1 MLQSIRMLDVR
12 ARVLA
17 VDVHPLPYFTV
28 RIAIPEDYPPVVPGQ
43 FVMVQ
48 VGSGLEPYLRR
59 AFSIYDLVNDGRGR
73 RGAGSHPGACSP
85 KRAPREMRLLG
96 KVIGR
101 GTGALGSSRAG
112 DELSI
117 LGPLGRGF
125 GLRTGERVALVAGG
139 VGSAA
144 LLLLARELAGIAT
157 FDVFYG
163 GRGRLDLPDAHRFAR
178 LAEQSGGELHVTTE
192 DGSAGRRG
200 LVTEPLTEGLA
211 AGVYGY
217 LYACGPMGLLERLAA
232 LAAEHGVAGE
242 AALET
247 PMGCGFGAC
256 LGCAVPH
263 VRRSLRAVLQGRT
276 GVPLRRG
283 GVVTAAQRAPDLRV
297 KLGAL
302 ELENPILT
310 ASGTFGYG
318 LEFAHLVRLDG
329 SAASSPKAC
338 RRSRSAA
345 TRRRACAR
353 RAAACSTRSACRTSA
368 SSASSPRCCRGCS
381 AIRRR

>member
-1 MLQSIRMLDVR
+1 MLDVR

-28 RIAIPEDYPPVVPGQ
+28 RLAIPEDYPPVSPGQ

-59 AFSIYDLVNDGRGR
+59 AFSIYDLVGDGEVAEDPAFEAAHER
-73 RGAGSHPGACSP
+73 STSS
-85 KRAPREMRLLG
+85 REMRLLG

-101 GTGALGSSRAG
+101 GTGALGASRAG

-125 GLRTGERVALVAGG
+125 GVRPGRASPGERVALVAGG

-144 LLLLARELAGIAT
+144 LLLLARELIGTAT

-163 GRGRLDLPDAHRFAR
+163 GRGQRDLPDSPRFAQ
-178 LAEQSGGELHVTTE
+178 LAERSGGDSIVTTE

-200 LVTEPLTEGLA
+200 LVTEPLTERLA
-211 AGVYGY
+211 AGSYDY
-217 LYACGPMGLLERLAA
+217 LYACGPMGLLKRLAA

-263 VRRSLRAVLQGRT
+263 QDGHY
-276 GVPLRRG
+276 
-283 GVVTAAQRAPDLRV
+283 
-297 KLGAL
+297 AL
-302 ELENPILT
+302 CCK
-310 ASGTFGYG
+310 
-318 LEFAHLVRLDG
+318 DG
-329 SAASSPKAC
+329 PVFRFDEVAW
-338 RRSRSAA
+338 
-345 TRRRACAR
+345 
-353 RAAACSTRSACRTSA
+353 
-368 SSASSPRCCRGCS
+368 
-381 AIRRR
+381 

>member
-28 RIAIPEDYPPVVPGQ
+28 RIAIPEDYPTVLPGQ

-59 AFSIYDLVNDGRGR
+59 AFSIYDLVNDGQVDEEPASTTEPRSGTE
-73 RGAGSHPGACSP
+73 S
-85 KRAPREMRLLG
+85 REMRLLG

-101 GTGALGSSRAG
+101 GTGALGASRAG
-112 DELSI
+112 DVLSI

-125 GLRTGERVALVAGG
+125 GLRTGGRSALVAGG

-178 LAEQSGGELHVTTE
+178 LAERSGGELHVTTE

-200 LVTEPLTEGLA
+200 LVTEPLTELLA
-211 AGVYGY
+211 AGVYDY
-217 LYACGPMGLLERLAA
+217 LYACGPMGLLKRLAA
-232 LAAEHGVAGE
+232 IAAEYGVAGE

-263 VRRSLRAVLQGRT
+263 QGGHYALCCKDGPVFRFDE
-276 GVPLRRG
+276 
-283 GVVTAAQRAPDLRV
+283 VVW
-297 KLGAL
+297 
-302 ELENPILT
+302 
-310 ASGTFGYG
+310 
-318 LEFAHLVRLDG
+318 
-329 SAASSPKAC
+329 
-338 RRSRSAA
+338 
-345 TRRRACAR
+345 
-353 RAAACSTRSACRTSA
+353 
-368 SSASSPRCCRGCS
+368 
-381 AIRRR
+381 

>member
-1 MLQSIRMLDVR
+1 MMRVLQSIRMLDVR

-28 RIAIPEDYPPVVPGQ
+28 RIAIPEDYPPVAPGQ

-48 VGSGLEPYLRR
+48 VGNGLEPYLRR
-59 AFSIYDLVNDGRGR
+59 AFSIYDLVNDGQVDEEPASPARVR
-73 RGAGSHPGACSP
+73 SGAVA
-85 KRAPREMRLLG
+85 REMRLLG

-125 GLRTGERVALVAGG
+125 GLRSGERVALIAGG

-144 LLLLARELAGIAT
+144 LLLLARALVGIAT

-163 GRGRLDLPDAHRFAR
+163 GRGRLDLPDAPRFAR

-200 LVTEPLTEGLA
+200 LVTEPLTERLA
-211 AGVYGY
+211 AGVYDY
-217 LYACGPMGLLERLAA
+217 LYACGPMGLLSRLAG
-232 LAAEHGVAGE
+232 LAAEYGVIGE

-247 PMGCGFGAC
+247 PMGCGYGAC

-263 VRRSLRAVLQGRT
+263 QDGHY
-276 GVPLRRG
+276 
-283 GVVTAAQRAPDLRV
+283 
-297 KLGAL
+297 AL
-302 ELENPILT
+302 CCK
-310 ASGTFGYG
+310 
-318 LEFAHLVRLDG
+318 DG
-329 SAASSPKAC
+329 PVFRFDEVAW
-338 RRSRSAA
+338 
-345 TRRRACAR
+345 
-353 RAAACSTRSACRTSA
+353 
-368 SSASSPRCCRGCS
+368 
-381 AIRRR
+381 

>member
-1 MLQSIRMLDVR
+1 MLDVR

-28 RIAIPEDYPPVVPGQ
+28 RLAIPDDYPAVSPGQ

-59 AFSIYDLVNDGRGR
+59 AFSIYDLVSDGEVADVLALEATRSR
-73 RGAGSHPGACSP
+73 SAS
-85 KRAPREMRLLG
+85 KREMRLLG
-96 KVIGR
+96 KVVGR
-101 GTGALGSSRAG
+101 GTGALGASRAG

-125 GLRTGERVALVAGG
+125 SVRSGERVALVAGG

-144 LLLLARELAGIAT
+144 LLLLARELIGNAT

-163 GRGRLDLPDAHRFAR
+163 GRGHRDLPDSSRFAL
-178 LAEQSGGELHVTTE
+178 LAERSGGELIVTTE

-200 LVTEPLTEGLA
+200 LVTEPLTERLA
-211 AGVYGY
+211 AGAYGY
-217 LYACGPMGLLERLAA
+217 LYACGPMGLLKRLAA
-232 LAAEHGVAGE
+232 LGAEHGTSGE

-263 VRRSLRAVLQGRT
+263 VEGHF
-276 GVPLRRG
+276 
-283 GVVTAAQRAPDLRV
+283 
-297 KLGAL
+297 AL
-302 ELENPILT
+302 CCKDGPV
-310 ASGTFGYG
+310 FGFD
-318 LEFAHLVRLDG
+318 EVAW
-329 SAASSPKAC
+329 
-338 RRSRSAA
+338 
-345 TRRRACAR
+345 
-353 RAAACSTRSACRTSA
+353 
-368 SSASSPRCCRGCS
+368 
-381 AIRRR
+381 